1 MVGAIEFQVLKGV
14 PKSLARWSDLGTFG
28 SFLVPMYGGALQVA
42 SGNGFVVAKQY
53 KDLKSPPILLIWRK
67 SSNRFWE

>member
-28 SFLVPMYGGALQVA
+28 SFLVPMYGGPFQVA
-42 SGNGFVVAKQY
+42 SGNGFVEANQY
-53 KDLKSPPILLIWRK
+53 QDLKSPPILLVWRK
-67 SSNRFWE
+67 SLDRFFE